1 MLLQRYKFLSK
12 SQLWEFP
19 DWQDAG
25 VYAIAKVQI
34 FKQITTQYISS
45 WEDTRVFMLL
55 QRYKFLSKSQRVI
68 AIDMAMR
75 DVYAI
80 AKVLIFKQIT
90 TKLRW

>member
-1 MLLQRYKFLSK
+1 M
-12 SQLWEFP
+12 
-19 DWQDAG
+19 
-25 VYAIAKVQI
+25 
-34 FKQITTQYISS
+34 
-45 WEDTRVFMLL
+45 VFMLL

-90 TKLRW
+90 TGGVLGRYGRTMFMLLQRY